1 LNVPSLIVRQF
12 GVLDYQ
18 PVWQAM
24 RALVDTPN
32 ALPDDEIWF
41 LQHSP
46 VFTLGQAGRREH
58 LLDPGDF
65 PVIASDRGGQ
75 VTYHGPGQ
83 LVAYL
88 LVGLKRRSMGVKRLV
103 HGLEQAVI
111 DLLAASR
118 LEGVRRTGAP
128 GVYLGGRKLAAI
140 GLRIRNGFSY
150 HGLAVNVDGDL
161 APFGRIDPCGYAGL
175 KATRLK
181 DLGLSWSV
189 EETATRLLPYL
200 ADQLGC
206 PAGSIIVDE
215 KPTAADIRGLPQPGP
230 DRSVAGAGG

>member
-1 LNVPSLIVRQF
+1 MRSLV
-12 GVLDYQ
+12 V
-18 PVWQAM
+18 
-24 RALVDTPN
+24 TPN

-58 LLDPGDF
+58 LLDPGDI

-88 LVGLKRRSMGVKRLV
+88 LVNLKRRSLGVKRLV

-118 LEGVRRTGAP
+118 LKGVRWTGAP
-128 GVYLGGRKLAAI
+128 GVYLGDKKLAAI

-161 APFGRIDPCGYAGL
+161 APFARIDPCGYAGL
-175 KATRLK
+175 EATRLK

-189 EETATRLLPYL
+189 AETAARLLPHL
-200 ADQLGC
+200 AAQLGC
-206 PAGSIIVDE
+206 PAGSVIVDDA
-215 KPTAADIRGLPQPGP
+215 PASADMRSPRQPGAG
-230 DRSVAGAGG
+230 RSVAGAGR